1 MNEYNE
7 RVLKTVL
14 QDYRAENDDEL
25 LKEIEDAK
33 NDPLF
38 QVSDE
43 EAASFAKK
51 YVKKNGKK
59 NRKLFLKVASVILT
73 VVLAGAVFVPVTVEG
88 KKNTL
93 AQHLIY
99 YINSEFLAF
108 GTDDDS
114 QLLLSYEGE
123 FVPSYIPEGYYVDF
137 VNNSKD
143 FKELVLK
150 NSEGKKIM
158 LSEQKIKVN
167 ITADHKTDVEIKEI
181 DILGHKGIY
190 YIEDNV
196 QYVIVKTDKLILNII
211 CNNEETNLLVF
222 AEKIEKR

>member
-59 NRKLFLKVASVILT
+59 NRKLFLKVASVILA

-114 QLLLSYEGE
+114 QLLLSYEGD
-123 FVPSYIPEGYYVDF
+123 FVPSYIPEGYYVAS

-143 FKELVLK
+143 IKELILK
-150 NSEGKKIM
+150 NSDGKKIV

-167 ITADHKTDVEIKEI
+167 STADNKTDVEIKEI
-181 DILGHKGIY
+181 DILGNKGIY

-211 CNNEETNLLVF
+211 CNNEEINLLDF
-222 AEKIEKR
+222 IDLIEKK

>member
-114 QLLLSYEGE
+114 RLLLSYEGE
-123 FVPSYIPEGYYVDF
+123 FVPSYIPDGYYVDF

-143 FKELVLK
+143 LKELVLK

-158 LSEQKIKVN
+158 LSEQLFN
-167 ITADHKTDVEIKEI
+167 GSNNFDHKTGVEIKEI